1 MRFSPSSFVVFAL
14 TIAAAVPAF
23 TQNPA
28 TSSSPFADKAVDSYS
43 DSTDPVT
50 NERRTIRWGD
60 LKPDEFGPRSI
71 KFSDDGLRK
80 LRPAPAPGIHPRILF
95 TPGDLPEMRQRMK
108 QSRAGQIMYNH
119 LLAYSAA
126 LRGRYDE
133 NAAYAKP
140 DLWQGNYRGSH
151 GSVQL
156 WYYHDKDSPF
166 NPANHT
172 FERLVAGDQSVDPK
186 TLWPVFAIDALRC
199 LIDDDKPGAQQLA
212 RAVDTAMRHDQ
223 AARNAER
230 AAKNL
235 DKPLSAPVSGG
246 AGGQD
251 FGYLY
256 DFLYNDLTPAQRTAW
271 HDELASSTWSH
282 DNYGTFNAAV
292 STRSNWATFT
302 YWLIP
307 LLAIEGEP
315 GYNEL
320 KAEGIYRGYRNFLTY
335 GIFPDGAVVEGEA
348 KDQLGGD
355 GLVAMAMRRHPNLF
369 GHPFLR
375 AYAMDFLPHS
385 IVPNPDYKN
394 AQSDFPNGP
403 FLKFDLL
410 GGIGMINA
418 SDALTL
424 KYMFPNDKRIDWVY
438 RNEVGENYDRLPN
451 RGISGYW
458 DDLLLAAI
466 FATDFDPA
474 NNDPAKLGLGLT
486 FFSGER
492 AMMLTRSDWGRNA
505 MELGMHT
512 RELNGGHAFA
522 DRNSIFLFAQGRAWV
537 PLNQRNGDTTA
548 QSEVVI
554 DNKQQSVNSPGRMVD
569 YQDQPMATF
578 AVGDASYAWD
588 WNLDTLSYVG
598 GYTAEEIR
606 AGNVK
611 IKPGWEPEMH
621 SINNFAYSKLPDE
634 YANAPLFNLH
644 SWIAQDGLYTPV
656 VRQPNYPVIKAFRT
670 AGLVRGANPY
680 SLIVDDIQKDV
691 TPHHYDWQLLLEQ
704 DLDIVKVQP
713 LPARSGVLDIT
724 LAAHGSA
731 KRGEPMLLV
740 RILNCNSDAI
750 PAPKILPLGDPRGDK
765 KKPILVVPA
774 DSISP
779 AFKVLLYAYRQG
791 DPLPETEWNSAHTV
805 VTVEL
810 PSYRDTV
817 SFESVESGKT
827 DLKIVRNE
835 AGNQSLL
842 VNVSKPV
849 PALAPGA
856 PLSASTQLP

>member
-1 MRFSPSSFVVFAL
+1 MRSSPYPFIVFAL
-14 TIAAAVPAF
+14 TISATMPSCAQSAA
-23 TQNPA
+23 N
-28 TSSSPFADKAVDSYS
+28 SSSTFVDKTVDSYS
-43 DSTDPVT
+43 NSIDPVT
-50 NERRTIRWGD
+50 NEKRIIHWGD
-60 LKPDEFGPRSI
+60 LKPDDFGPRAI
-71 KFSDDGLRK
+71 QFSDEGLRK
-80 LRPAPAPGIHPRILF
+80 LRPVPAPGIHPRVLF
-95 TPGDLPEMRQRMK
+95 TPDDLPEMRQRMK

-140 DLWQGNYRGSH
+140 DLWNGNYRGSH
-151 GSVQL
+151 GNVQL

-166 NPANHT
+166 NPGNRI
-172 FERLVAGDQSVDPK
+172 FERLVAGDQTVDPK
-186 TLWPVFAIDALRC
+186 PLWPVFAIDAFRC
-199 LIDDDKPGAQQLA
+199 LIDDDRAGAQQLA
-212 RAVDTAMRHDQ
+212 KAVDTAMLHDQ
-223 AARNAER
+223 TARSADR
-230 AAKNL
+230 GAKNVTT
-235 DKPLSAPVSGG
+235 PLSAPVSGG

-256 DFLYNDLTPAQRTAW
+256 DFLYNNLTPTQRTAW
-271 HDELASSTWSH
+271 HDELANSTWSH
-282 DNYGTFNAAV
+282 DNYGTFNSAV

-307 LLAIEGEP
+307 LLAIEGES

-355 GLVAMAMRRHPNLF
+355 GLVAMAMRRHPDLF
-369 GHPFLR
+369 GHPFLQ
-375 AYAMDFLPHS
+375 AYAREFLPHA

-394 AQSDFPNGP
+394 AQSDFGNGP

-418 SDALTL
+418 ADALTL
-424 KYMFPNDKRIDWVY
+424 KYMFPQDKRIDWVY
-438 RNEVGENYDRLPN
+438 RNEVGENYETLPN

-474 NNDPAKLGLGLT
+474 NIDPSKLGLGLT

-492 AMMLTRSDWGRNA
+492 AMMLTRSDWSRNA

-512 RELNGGHAFA
+512 RELNGGHAYA

-554 DNKQQSVNSPGRMVD
+554 DNKLQSVNAPGRMVD
-569 YQDQPMATF
+569 YQDRPLATF
-578 AVGDASYAWD
+578 AVGDASYAWN
-588 WNLDTLSYVG
+588 WNLDTLSYGG
-598 GYTAEEIR
+598 GYTADEVR
-606 AGNVK
+606 AGKVK

-621 SINNFAYSKLPDE
+621 SINDFAYTKMADD
-634 YANAPLFNLH
+634 YANAPLFHLH
-644 SWIAQDGLYTPV
+644 GWIAQDGLFTPM
-656 VRQPNYPVIKAFRT
+656 VRQQNYPVLKALRT

-680 SLIVDDIQKDV
+680 GLVVDDIQKDA
-691 TPHHYDWQLLLEQ
+691 TTHHYDWQLLLEQ
-704 DLDIVKVQP
+704 DLNIVKVEP
-713 LPARSGVLDIT
+713 LAARSGVLDIT

-731 KRGEPMLLV
+731 KKGEPKLLV
-740 RILNCNSDAI
+740 RILDCKSDAI
-750 PAPKILPLGDPRGDK
+750 PVPRILPLGDPRGDK

-774 DSISP
+774 DAVSP
-779 AFKVLLYAYRQG
+779 DFKVFLYSYRQG
-791 DPLPETEWNSAHTV
+791 EPLPTTEWNSTHTV
-805 VTVEL
+805 VTIGL
-810 PSYRDTV
+810 PGYQDV
-817 SFESVESGKT
+817 ILFAPAASGKT
-827 DLKIVRNE
+827 DVKIVRNE
-835 AGNQSLL
+835 ANMRSVL
-842 VNVSKPV
+842 VD
-849 PALAPGA
+849 
-856 PLSASTQLP
+856 LSAPIPTLGAGVPIRTATQIP